1 MNLLDD
7 SASMGKTIGTAEMI
21 EILRAASRMERY
33 DGITEYS
40 FIGYPDAMKFAL
52 AKEDLEKKILEAS
65 YGTFVAYDFDEVFD
79 RGR

>member
-1 MNLLDD
+1 M
-7 SASMGKTIGTAEMI
+7 
-21 EILRAASRMERY
+21 RAASRTKQY

-52 AKEDLEKKILEAS
+52 AKQDLEKTILEAS